1 MQSLESEFSSGK
13 DLFEKDNKPRS
24 VLAIKNRLQ
33 ADFDSK
39 LINVANLFL
48 RYKTSI
54 QPFATEILIIRLMTL
69 IRVKST
75 GSTCSD
81 HKIISSEQNHYHGI
95 TRWAYCRHTMR
106 LLEGEFVPMVRARHC
121 DNFIRVKQSTST
133 WLCNE

>member
-1 MQSLESEFSSGK
+1 MLILDPLVKLPNLSAASIRMQSLESEFSSGK

-54 QPFATEILIIRLMTL
+54 QPFATEIL
-69 IRVKST
+69 
-75 GSTCSD
+75 
-81 HKIISSEQNHYHGI
+81 
-95 TRWAYCRHTMR
+95 
-106 LLEGEFVPMVRARHC
+106 
-121 DNFIRVKQSTST
+121 NFR
-133 WLCNE
+133 CNDFNSRQIYRIYLF